1 MREAYLADIDFPSD
15 ARVVEVGCGT
25 GAVTRALAQRPG
37 VGEAVGVDP
46 SPLFLEKARELS
58 SDVPNIGFV
67 EGDARA
73 LPLEDESADV
83 VVFHTTLCHVPGPER
98 ALTEAHRVLRT
109 GGLLAVFDGDYATTT
124 LSTGAFDPLEAC
136 AEAAVDFLVHD
147 RFLVRRLPALALAAG
162 FEVERLRGHSYVEA
176 PSSLGYMLAIADR
189 GADALV
195 AAGRI
200 GIAAADALKAEAR
213 RRSDEHEF
221 FGHIAYASVIAH
233 KRPA

>member
-1 MREAYLADIDFPSD
+1 
-15 ARVVEVGCGT
+15 
-25 GAVTRALAQRPG
+25 
-37 VGEAVGVDP
+37 
-46 SPLFLEKARELS
+46 
-58 SDVPNIGFV
+58 
-67 EGDARA
+67 
-73 LPLEDESADV
+73 
-83 VVFHTTLCHVPGPER
+83 
-98 ALTEAHRVLRT
+98 VLRT

-200 GIAAADALKAEAR
+200 GIDAADALKAEAR